1 MLQAVF
7 VEHRGIFRGLFLSSQ
22 QKTLHLLMRRL
33 WGSGFDRCL
42 ALGLDSGFSYHYI
55 QRFSFVYL
63 FTFMTFFMFTQY
75 GELLHQAHVW
85 SSSLSLRHPPR
96 DQIYRGMMQ
105 ATERISRLVK
115 QVISQVNSTEPQ
127 LGNLQPYV

>member
-1 MLQAVF
+1 M
-7 VEHRGIFRGLFLSSQ
+7 EHRGIFRGLFLSSQ

-63 FTFMTFFMFTQY
+63 FYIYDF
-75 GELLHQAHVW
+75 LHVYTIRRAVAPGTCMVFQSKPQA
-85 SSSLSLRHPPR
+85 PTP
-96 DQIYRGMMQ
+96 
-105 ATERISRLVK
+105 
-115 QVISQVNSTEPQ
+115 
-127 LGNLQPYV
+127 